1 MFLIWSQAKMNQN
14 FLQKIYHANVNVDLI
29 EENVIQ
35 INDWIT
41 INVDMSVKSVM
52 YLKKVIFGWL
62 SDYVWWS
69 SRRNKN
75 SSKQFWWKKAVC
87 KTQKFDIL
95 LAFLFV
101 TIVLLIAVCIYCYLI
116 KYWAKKKHLLRF
128 HKINNELELVL

>member
-75 SSKQFWWKKAVC
+75 SSKQF
-87 KTQKFDIL
+87 
-95 LAFLFV
+95 
-101 TIVLLIAVCIYCYLI
+101 
-116 KYWAKKKHLLRF
+116 
-128 HKINNELELVL
+128 